1 MEQTRIKTCSA
12 PPEFEVLIK
21 EIQAKHLVLVAE
33 RKHGK
38 STSLKTFIEYVK
50 RVLGDKVL
58 IKVFDVS
65 QSWYHCAPVEHR
77 QYVTLGSCPV
87 NVGDCVFEMG
97 ELSKDERRAFVGMVL
112 ALDYRLRQRLKRA
125 GGEAAIAGL
134 PMVLY
139 IFEEANTYFDSRS
152 LIRKDDYA
160 TVLNDFVSVGR
171 NYGLGGV
178 LVVTRMVG
186 ELAPGIRERSNL
198 LLGRI
203 TGAGELRSL
212 SGLTNKVFMAT
223 ARAVKKFHWVYWNG
237 DGLGPFRIRDLVK
250 SVPVNFVS
258 PHVEESEVDEPRPRG
273 YWSRFFVGF
282 VVGAVLLWLASHFL
296 RLYS

>member
-1 MEQTRIKTCSA
+1 MVQTKMKVCPA
-12 PPEFEVLIK
+12 PSEFEVLIK

-50 RVLGDKVL
+50 RALGDGVL

-65 QSWYHCAPVEHR
+65 QSWFHCAPVEHR
-77 QYVTLGSCPV
+77 QYVMPGSRPV

-97 ELSKDERRAFVGMVL
+97 ELSKDGRRAFVGSVL
-112 ALDYRLRQRLKRA
+112 SLDYHERQRLKRV

-139 IFEEANTYFDSRS
+139 VFEEANTYFDSSS
-152 LIRKDDYA
+152 LIRKDAYA

-203 TGAGELRSL
+203 MGAGELRSL
-212 SGLTNKVFMAT
+212 SGLTNKAFMIT
-223 ARAVKKFHWVYWNG
+223 ARAVERFHWVYWNG
-237 DGLGPFRIRDLVK
+237 EGLGPFRIRDLVK
-250 SVPVNFVS
+250 SAPVDFEL
-258 PHVEESEVDEPRPRG
+258 PREEGAAVEEPRPRG
-273 YWSRFFVGF
+273 YWSRFFMGF
-282 VVGAVLLWLASHFL
+282 LAGAALLWLAAHF
-296 RLYS
+296 RGLYS

>member
-1 MEQTRIKTCSA
+1 MAQTKLRACAA
-12 PPEFEVLIK
+12 PSEFEVLIK

-38 STSLKTFIEYVK
+38 STSLKTFIKFVK
-50 RVLGDKVL
+50 EELGDRVL

-65 QSWYHCAPVEHR
+65 QSWFHCAPVEHR
-77 QYVTLGSCPV
+77 QYVTPTSFPV

-97 ELSKDERRAFVGMVL
+97 ELSKDARRALVGEVL
-112 ALDYRLRQRLKRA
+112 SLDYRERQRVKRV
-125 GGEAAIAGL
+125 GGEAEIAGL
-134 PMVLY
+134 PMILY
-139 IFEEANTYFDSRS
+139 VFEEANTYFDSRS
-152 LIRKDDYA
+152 LIRKDAYA
-160 TVLNDFVSVGR
+160 TVLTDFVSVGR

-212 SGLTNKVFMAT
+212 SGLTNKGFMAL

-237 DGLGPFRIRDLVK
+237 GGLGPFRIRDLVK
-250 SVPVNFVS
+250 SVPVDFVS
-258 PHVEESEVDEPRPRG
+258 PHVEEEVEEPRPRG
-273 YWSRFFVGF
+273 YWSRFFMG
-282 VVGAVLLWLASHFL
+282 VVAGAVLLWLAAHFL